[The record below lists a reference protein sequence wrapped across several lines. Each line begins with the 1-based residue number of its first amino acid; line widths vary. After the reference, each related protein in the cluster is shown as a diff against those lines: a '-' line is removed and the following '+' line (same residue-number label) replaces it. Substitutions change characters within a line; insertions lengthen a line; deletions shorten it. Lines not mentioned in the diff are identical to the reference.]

1 MKERESYSRTKD
13 LKWQKVH
20 FLHIVL
26 RLDSLLL
33 LFDFNPI
40 SPGLFL
46 SFWAWRGGGG
56 TKSPLEISKSIDAL
70 VMKLGTYLVRH

>member
-33 LFDFNPI
+33 LFDFK
-40 SPGLFL
+40 
-46 SFWAWRGGGG
+46 
-56 TKSPLEISKSIDAL
+56 TMDSIGHIYGD
-70 VMKLGTYLVRH
+70 YFNY